1 VICPSQVAPEMP
13 RRAVREGVSGV
24 VRAQIKI
31 VNGAVA
37 DVTII
42 SGPRVFHDEVT
53 KAIKQYKCIA
63 GNDEVVATQ
72 EFVFKLD

>member
-1 VICPSQVAPEMP
+1 MVCPSQVAPDMP

-37 DVTII
+37 EVSIL
-42 SGPRVFHDEVT
+42 SGPRVFHEEVT
-53 KAIKQYKCIA
+53 KAIRQYKCLA
-63 GNDEVVATQ
+63 GNDEIVATQ

>member
-1 VICPSQVAPEMP
+1 VVCPSQVAPDMP

-37 DVTII
+37 DVTIL
-42 SGPRVFHDEVT
+42 SGPKVFHDEVT
-53 KAIKQYKCIA
+53 KAIRQYKCMA

>member
-1 VICPSQVAPEMP
+1 MP

-37 DVTII
+37 EVSIL
-42 SGPRVFHDEVT
+42 SGPRVFHEEVT
-53 KAIKQYKCIA
+53 KAIRQYKCLA
-63 GNDEVVATQ
+63 GNDEIVATQ